1 MTVHLPVV
9 SPALCV
15 ERLGMVFPRAAF
27 DPVMSSPLAGAGLA
41 ALIYVGAVED
51 PTEDEQRWARPS
63 MLLWLNDEAMAHDT
77 PAERDAWYAAALVTK
92 KRVADLEATWGV
104 TFAQRYADNTR
115 ETLRDETLPKWRE
128 QNAML
133 KKVGLPTS
141 SSHPSW
147 LLQRAFADLF
157 NPDLTGDDLDAAI
170 AGWSDANM
178 TTSAKMKAASA
189 LQLAQQGVAVEVT
202 LPGGALRQLEPGVA
216 SGILK
221 GVIEQWAPLKLGTP
235 MVLTISEPGDKIY
248 LADKALLAKVGI
260 EIELGS
266 LLPDAL
272 LFDADSGE
280 FWIVEAVNT
289 DGPITDQRKQD
300 FTEWAVSQGIPATAC
315 RFLTAFTS
323 RNDSAAKRRLKD
335 LASGTYAWFLAEPGF
350 ELSWSEIEPAGTAP
364 KLAVVTPITN

>member
-1 MTVHLPVV
+1 MTVYLPAV

-15 ERLGMVFPRAAF
+15 ERLGKVFPRAAF

-41 ALIYVGAVED
+41 AFIYLGAVED
-51 PTEDEQRWARPS
+51 PTDNEQRYARPS
-63 MLLWLNDEAMAHDT
+63 MLLWLNDAATAHDT
-77 PAERDAWYAAALVTK
+77 PAERDAWYSAAMAG
-92 KRVADLEATWGV
+92 KRQVSDLEATWGL
-104 TFAQRYADNTR
+104 TFSQRYADNTR

-141 SSHPSW
+141 SSRPSW

-157 NPDLTGDDLDAAI
+157 NPALTGDDLDVAI
-170 AGWSDANM
+170 KAWSDANM
-178 TTSAKMKAASA
+178 TTSAKLKAASVHR
-189 LQLAQQGVAVEVT
+189 LAQQGVAVEVK

-216 SGILK
+216 SNILK
-221 GVIEQWAPLKLGTP
+221 GVIEEWAPLKLGTP

-248 LADKALLAKVGI
+248 LADKVLLSSVGI
-260 EIELGS
+260 EIDPGA

-289 DGPITDQRKQD
+289 DGPITDERKVAL
-300 FTEWAVSQGIPATAC
+300 TEWAVTQGIPTDAC

-323 RNDSAAKRRLKD
+323 RNDAPAKRRLKD
-335 LASGTYAWFLAEPGF
+335 LASGTFAWFLAEPGF
-350 ELSWSEIEPAGTAP
+350 ELSWSEIEPAGSAP
-364 KLAVVTPITN
+364 KLAVVTPING